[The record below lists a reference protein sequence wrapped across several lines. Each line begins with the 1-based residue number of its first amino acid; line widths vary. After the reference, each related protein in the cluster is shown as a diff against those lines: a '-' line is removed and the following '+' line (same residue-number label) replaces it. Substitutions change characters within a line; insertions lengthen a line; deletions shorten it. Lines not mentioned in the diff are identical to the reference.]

1 MDRFDASHVRFVP
14 SRNYDS
20 RGAASI
26 DTIIIH
32 HTGRGGLDGAIETLT
47 DPNRVNPVTGKRD
60 RVSAHY
66 VIGKGGEIVQLVKD
80 ANNAWH
86 AGSRAVNS
94 SSIGIELVNS
104 GNGVEPFTAAQ
115 MQSLTGLVG
124 HLVQEYGIPFDH
136 ILGHSQVSSDRSNE
150 PAQNFDWGH
159 FLNDV
164 IDAVEDTCVGGD
176 LGPVC
181 PADDRSFICEAPG
194 GPEPGQSG
202 DYSALDANMTGPHGN
217 EVHVGPQAGD
227 SVSQPTGPSGVEP
240 GQSGDYSAPDANM
253 TGPHGN
259 EVHVGPQPGDSVSQ
273 PAGPSG
279 LDPAESGG
287 YSAPNAEMTDAHG
300 NEVHGGP
307 QPGDSVSQPAG
318 PSGLDP
324 AQSGDYQATQAD
336 YDPGH
341 SGDHQATQADY
352 DPGHSGD
359 HQATQVDYDPGHSGD
374 HQATQVDYD
383 PGHSGDH
390 QATQVDYDPGHS
402 GDHQATQ
409 ADSDS
414 GQ

>member
-194 GPEPGQSG
+194 GPEPVQSG
-202 DYSALDANMTGPHGN
+202 YYSALDANMTGPHGN

-227 SVSQPTGPSGVEP
+227 SVSQP
-240 GQSGDYSAPDANM
+240 
-253 TGPHGN
+253 
-259 EVHVGPQPGDSVSQ
+259 
-273 PAGPSG
+273 
-279 LDPAESGG
+279 
-287 YSAPNAEMTDAHG
+287 
-300 NEVHGGP
+300 
-307 QPGDSVSQPAG
+307 AG

-324 AQSGDYQATQAD
+324 AQSGDYQATQADYDPGHSGDHQATQAD

-390 QATQVDYDPGHS
+390 QATQ
-402 GDHQATQ
+402 